1 MPLNDQQLDY
11 QQRSARVYQERFDG
25 PLRKI
30 GMRAPQPVLGQDPNS
45 YRREVLR
52 TIKRTFLGHHELGK
66 INMRGLP
73 DEVFPQFE
81 QQVIDAALVEAYN
94 PKNNAPGE
102 TLRKIEELDDY
113 GKVRQI
119 RFVGEQ
125 CFTKQ
130 LGREGRRVVSF
141 TTDKGRWDAAK
152 GRWF

>member
-1 MPLNDQQLDY
+1 M
-11 QQRSARVYQERFDG
+11 FDG

-30 GMRAPQPVLGQDPNS
+30 GMRAPQPVLGQDPNN

-73 DEVFPQFE
+73 DEVLPQFE
-81 QQVIDAALVEAYN
+81 RQVIDAALVEAYN

-119 RFVGEQ
+119 RFVGEE
-125 CFTKQ
+125 CFVKDMT
-130 LGREGRRVVSF
+130 RPDRRVVSF
-141 TTDKGRWDAAK
+141 MTPHGHVDASGRAL
-152 GRWF
+152 R